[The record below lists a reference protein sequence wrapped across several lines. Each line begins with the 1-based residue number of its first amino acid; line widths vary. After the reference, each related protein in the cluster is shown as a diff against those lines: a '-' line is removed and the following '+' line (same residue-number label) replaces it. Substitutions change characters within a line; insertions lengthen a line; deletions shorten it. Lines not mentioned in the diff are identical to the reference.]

1 MMVPPLE
8 GWDDEP
14 FIDGSLGVAAFGADE
29 PADEDWSLEDGA
41 GSELEDEES
50 LGGSALLSLGVAFW
64 LLLVD
69 WS

>member
-1 MMVPPLE
+1 MMAPPLG

-14 FIDGSLGVAAFGADE
+14 LIEGSLGVAAFGADE
-29 PADEDWSLEDGA
+29 PGDEDGPLEDGA